1 MVVNSTNFYYFMQN
15 SGKDGDIPGFVPVAA
30 ALFGNA
36 FITIIK
42 FIGFLM
48 SGSSTMFSEAVH
60 SFADTANQSLLIVGL
75 KRSVKKSDKEFDYG
89 YGKERFVW
97 ALISACGIFF
107 VGAGVTLFHGINSL
121 LHQEFVHINYFVYL
135 ILSVSFLIESFTFF
149 LAYKELK
156 QEGKKIGWQDIA
168 GGDPSTLA
176 VLYED
181 GVAVLGVLI
190 AAVCIILSV
199 VTGWVYWDGIGS
211 MVIGALLGFIAIVLI
226 DKNRSYL
233 ITKAIPDEVKERIL
247 EILEAD
253 SAVEKVH
260 DFKSAVINVNCYRI
274 KCEIEING
282 SALIKELDSNN
293 FLKNEYEEIR
303 NDYSE
308 FIKFCVEYSDRVP
321 RILGQKINEIEK
333 KIQREVPEA
342 IHIDIEVN

>member
-1 MVVNSTNFYYFMQN
+1 MQD
-15 SGKDGDIPGFVPVAA
+15 SGKEGEIPGFIPVAA

-42 FIGFLM
+42 FVGFLI

-75 KRSVKKSDKEFDYG
+75 KRSVKKSDKDFDYG

-107 VGAGVTLFHGINSL
+107 VGAGVTLFHGMNSL
-121 LHQEFVHINYFVYL
+121 LHHEEVHINYFLYL
-135 ILSVSFLIESFTFF
+135 ILASSFFIESFTFY

-156 QEGKKIGWQDIA
+156 QEGKRIGWQDITE
-168 GGDPSTLA
+168 GDPSALA

-190 AAVCIILSV
+190 ATICIILTV
-199 VTGWVYWDGIGS
+199 VTGWSYWDGIGS

-226 DKNRSYL
+226 NKNRTYL
-233 ITKAIPDEVKERIL
+233 ITKAIPDEIKEKIID
-247 EILEAD
+247 ILEAD
-253 SAVEKVH
+253 PAVEKVH
-260 DFKSAVINVNCYRI
+260 DFKSAVINVGCYRI

-282 SALIKELDSNN
+282 TALVKQLDSNN
-293 FLKNEYEEIR
+293 FLKNEYEEIK
-303 NDYSE
+303 NDYGE
-308 FIKFCVEYSDRVP
+308 FFKFCVEYSDRVP
-321 RILGQKINEIEK
+321 RILGKKINEIEK